1 MAGKIVLLDGYSLMY
16 RAFHALQS
24 PMSAPDG
31 TPTNAVH
38 GFVMMLLKTVEEE
51 KPEKL
56 AVAFDVHAPTL
67 RAQRYA
73 DYKGTRKPMPDELRA
88 QDPIIR
94 ELIVRM
100 GLPILELT
108 GYEADD
114 ILGTVS
120 ARCEREGREAVIV
133 TGDRDSFQ
141 LSGEKTTILYT
152 KKGISDTVR
161 VTPEYIKEV
170 YGLEP
175 KQMIDVK
182 GLMGDA
188 SDNIPGVPG
197 VGEKTALKLIAQYG
211 SLEKV
216 LDTADA
222 EQKGRLRERL
232 LEHRALAELS
242 KELAT
247 IDRDVPLAFD
257 WGEWTLDGLG
267 GALPRLRELRMNAAA
282 RRLTEVAGHFAP
294 VSIPAVPKAAR
305 EKLPKIERME
315 SLEQTAARVAEL
327 AGDAKWAA
335 AHLESELTVATDRAR
350 LSLPAAGDL
359 LSPGVTAEEAAR
371 ALAPLLTADCPKFLY
386 NVKALSPDFDALRG
400 EITDVMLAA
409 YALNP
414 QRESFAAGA
423 LCAEEGIESFG
434 EHPARA
440 LYELGVR
447 QRAQLKENDLERVY
461 AEIELPLARVL
472 GDMEREGF
480 LVDADALRALGEEF
494 RAHIALL
501 TDEIAALMGAR
512 INLNSPKQLGEML
525 FDKMG
530 LPAPKKTQRGYS
542 TSAEVLEN
550 LAAGHEVCAKIL
562 EYRKYQKLE
571 STYIDSLL
579 NLRDAAGRIH
589 SRFDQVATATGRIS
603 SAEPNLQNIPV
614 RTELGRQ
621 IRRAFIA
628 RPGCVLVDA
637 DYSQIELRVLA
648 HMSGDET
655 MIEAFR
661 EGQDIHARTAAEVY
675 GVPLEQVTHE
685 MRSASKAVNFG
696 IVYGISDFTL
706 AKNISVSRKEARE
719 FIERYFE
726 RYPGVKRYMDA
737 AVAEGREKGYVTTL
751 MGRRRYLPELASANF
766 NLRSFGERC
775 AMNSPIQG
783 TAADII
789 KLAMI
794 RVADALRKGGYKAR
808 LILQVHDELIV
819 EAPEDE
825 QERVRALLKD
835 CMEGV
840 AALAVPLKTDISVG
854 RDWRECK

>member
-73 DYKGTRKPMPDELRA
+73 DYKATRKPMPDELRA

-100 GLPILELT
+100 GLPILEMA

-120 ARCEREGREAVIV
+120 ARCEREDREAVIV

-161 VTPEYIKEV
+161 VTPEYIREV

-216 LDTADA
+216 LDMADA

-247 IDRDVPLAFD
+247 IDRGVPLAFD
-257 WGEWTLDGLG
+257 WSEWTLDGLG

-282 RRLTEVAGHFAP
+282 RRLMEVAGHFAP
-294 VSIPAVPKAAR
+294 VSIPAAPRAAR

-335 AHLESELTVATDRAR
+335 AYLESELTVATDKAR

-423 LCAEEGIESFG
+423 LCTEEGIESFG

-447 QRAQLKENDLERVY
+447 QRAQLKQNDLERVY

-550 LAAGHEVCAKIL
+550 LAAEHEVCAKIL

-579 NLRDAAGRIH
+579 NLQDAAGRIH

>member
-100 GLPILELT
+100 GLPILEMA

-120 ARCEREGREAVIV
+120 ARCEREDREAVIV

-257 WGEWTLDGLG
+257 WNGWTLDGLG

-294 VSIPAVPKAAR
+294 VSIPAAPKAAR

-315 SLEQTAARVAEL
+315 SLEQTAARIAEL

-335 AHLESELTVATDRAR
+335 AYLESELTVATDQAR

-447 QRAQLKENDLERVY
+447 QRAQLKQNDLERVY

-501 TDEIAALMGAR
+501 TDEIAALMDAR

-579 NLRDAAGRIH
+579 NLQDAAGRIH

-794 RVADALRKGGYKAR
+794 RVADALRKGGYRAR

-819 EAPEDE
+819 EAPGDE

>member
-100 GLPILELT
+100 GLPILEMA

-120 ARCEREGREAVIV
+120 ARCEREDREAVIV

-161 VTPEYIKEV
+161 VTPEYIREV

-182 GLMGDA
+182 GLMGDV

-216 LDTADA
+216 LDTAEA

-247 IDRDVPLAFD
+247 IDRGVPLAFD
-257 WGEWTLDGLG
+257 WSEWTLDGLG

-294 VSIPAVPKAAR
+294 VSIPAAPKAAR

-315 SLEQTAARVAEL
+315 SLEQTAARVTEL

-335 AHLESELTVATDRAR
+335 AYLESELTVATDKAR

-423 LCAEEGIESFG
+423 LCAEEEIESFG

-447 QRAQLKENDLERVY
+447 QRAQLKQNDLERVY

-550 LAAGHEVCAKIL
+550 LAAEHEVCAKIL

-579 NLRDAAGRIH
+579 NLQDAAGRIH

>member
-100 GLPILELT
+100 GLPILEMA

-120 ARCEREGREAVIV
+120 ARCEREDREAVIV

-152 KKGISDTVR
+152 KRGISDTVR
-161 VTPEYIKEV
+161 VTPEYIREV

-247 IDRDVPLAFD
+247 IDRGVPLAFD
-257 WGEWTLDGLG
+257 WSEWTLDGLG

-282 RRLTEVAGHFAP
+282 RRLMEVAGHFAP
-294 VSIPAVPKAAR
+294 VSIPAAPKAAR

-335 AHLESELTVATDRAR
+335 AYLESELTVATDRAR

-447 QRAQLKENDLERVY
+447 QRAQLKQNDLERVY

-579 NLRDAAGRIH
+579 NLQDAAGRIH

>member
-100 GLPILELT
+100 GLPILEMA

-120 ARCEREGREAVIV
+120 ARCEREDREAVIV

-161 VTPEYIKEV
+161 VTPEYIREV

-247 IDRDVPLAFD
+247 IDRGVPLAFD
-257 WGEWTLDGLG
+257 WNGWTLDGLG

-282 RRLTEVAGHFAP
+282 RRLTEVAGRFAP
-294 VSIPAVPKAAR
+294 VSIPAAPKAAR

-335 AHLESELTVATDRAR
+335 AYLESELTVATDKAR

-447 QRAQLKENDLERVY
+447 QRAQLKQNNLERVY

-579 NLRDAAGRIH
+579 NLQDAAGRIH

-706 AKNISVSRKEARE
+706 AKNISVSRKEAKE

>member
-100 GLPILELT
+100 GLPILEMA

-120 ARCEREGREAVIV
+120 ARCEREDREAVIV

-161 VTPEYIKEV
+161 VTPEYIREV

-247 IDRDVPLAFD
+247 IDRGVPLAFD
-257 WGEWTLDGLG
+257 WSEWTLDGLG

-282 RRLTEVAGHFAP
+282 RRLMEVAGHFAP
-294 VSIPAVPKAAR
+294 VSIPAAPKAAR

-335 AHLESELTVATDRAR
+335 AYLESELTVATDKAR

-434 EHPARA
+434 EHLARA

-447 QRAQLKENDLERVY
+447 QRAQLKQNDLERVY

-579 NLRDAAGRIH
+579 NLQDAAGRIH

-661 EGQDIHARTAAEVY
+661 EGQDIHARTASEVY